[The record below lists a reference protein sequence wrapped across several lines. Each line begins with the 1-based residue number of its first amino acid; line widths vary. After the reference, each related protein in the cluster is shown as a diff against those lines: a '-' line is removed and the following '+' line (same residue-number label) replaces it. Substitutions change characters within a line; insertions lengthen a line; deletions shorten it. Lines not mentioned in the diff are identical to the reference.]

1 MTMAQTK
8 SGLAHFEL
16 TSWQAL
22 PVMPIYMEQLLQLVN
37 QTLAPLGISAVTK
50 TMVNSYVKQHFFSRP
65 VGRQYTRNQ
74 IVAVIVVTIL
84 KQDFD
89 LTTISRAILKIR
101 DSRAIEPRYQQFK
114 VAFERALR
122 LQSLQLTPADA
133 TAQAIE
139 LAAQT
144 VGAHLLTQQRLS

>member
-1 MTMAQTK
+1 MMADNQ
-8 SGLAHFEL
+8 SALAQFEL
-16 TSWQAL
+16 TPWPAL
-22 PVMPIYMEQLLQLVN
+22 PTMPIYMEQLLQLVN
-37 QTLAPLGISAVTK
+37 QILAPLGIPEVTK

-65 VGRQYTRNQ
+65 IGRQYTRNQ

-114 VAFERALR
+114 LAFERALR
-122 LQSLQLTPADA
+122 LQPLQLTPADS

-144 VGAHLLTQQRLS
+144 VGAHLLTTQRLS